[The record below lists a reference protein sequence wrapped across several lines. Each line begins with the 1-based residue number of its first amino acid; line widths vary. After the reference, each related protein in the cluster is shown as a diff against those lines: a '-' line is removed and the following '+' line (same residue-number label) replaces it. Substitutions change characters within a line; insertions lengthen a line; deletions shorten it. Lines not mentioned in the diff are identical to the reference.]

1 MKLNRIIGKVA
12 QQSLLG
18 INLSLL
24 NKLESKLTRKLDKER
39 IKLEADN
46 KEDILAASKELLK
59 QALNWEFKARKT
71 KKPDSLWVWLSE
83 YSI

>member
-18 INLSLL
+18 INLSLI

-59 QALNWEFKARKT
+59 QALN
-71 KKPDSLWVWLSE
+71 
-83 YSI
+83 